1 MAAAATIDRPP
12 NVALELR
19 ALEALRIAIETDH
32 DLQIDPEFLSD
43 LAEGQTNLFE
53 AIDVLL
59 HDDLHDR
66 AMIEGL
72 KFVLTDMEARKHRLD
87 TRIETRRALFE
98 QALLIMERP
107 SLERPTATISLA
119 ARPAALTV
127 TDEAL
132 LPSHFFRA
140 KPVLDRK
147 ALREALERG
156 ETAPGAHLSNG
167 PMTLTIRRR

>member
-1 MAAAATIDRPP
+1 MAIADTIERPP
-12 NVALELR
+12 NVTLELR
-19 ALEALRIAIETDH
+19 ALEALKLAIEADH
-32 DLQIDPEFLSD
+32 NLQLDPEFLSD

-66 AMIEGL
+66 ALIEGL
-72 KFVLTDMEARKHRLD
+72 KFVLTDMEARKQRLD
-87 TRIETRRALFE
+87 DRIETRRALFE
-98 QALLIMERP
+98 QALMILERRTI
-107 SLERPTATISLA
+107 ERPTATISLA
-119 ARPAALTV
+119 ARPPTLTV
-127 TDEAL
+127 TDESQI
-132 LPSHFFRA
+132 PSHFFRA

-156 ETAPGAHLSNG
+156 ENASGAYLSNG